1 MNILI
6 ISEFIAPC
14 NAVASIRWT
23 KLGKY
28 LAKDHDCTVDIL
40 TNEKD
45 FHSSGL
51 LATRSAFDKTLSAD
65 LTWFDTVHTFKD
77 GAIVKG
83 TNLVRNALWDRMHQK
98 ERPSQT
104 NVALP
109 KTHRSPKAST
119 TIINSI
125 YPLFLKLR
133 EKTMV
138 RNALKE
144 QIDWNRYDVII
155 SSFSPKWTHLIANR
169 IQQRNPRIV
178 WIADYRDALV
188 YSSDTS
194 TASNREFASRV
205 TASANCITAVSQPTL
220 DNLFLPTKT
229 NTLVLPNGFDPEE
242 SACRKRIRTDKF
254 LITYTGTLYRNG
266 DSISDLTPLLQA
278 LEQLIA
284 ASKISASDIEF
295 VYCGMSE
302 SLFVEQVARF
312 PSIPWKSMGQ
322 LSRSE
327 ALALQS
333 RSSLLALCVWNTAT
347 SQGVVT
353 GKLFE
358 YLTSSVPIAC
368 LCSGT
373 IPHSQIKGMIEASNA
388 GFCFEEA
395 SRGTDLPKLASFVQN
410 AYDQWMSTGMTKADA
425 NEGFIR
431 SYGYDKLASNL
442 FEELE
447 RLQWKKGLRECG
459 PLKAPMQDVEPCQEN
474 DRSTL
479 DSLF

>member
-266 DSISDLTPLLQA
+266 DSVSDLTPLLLT
-278 LEQLIA
+278 LERLISSSKMDA
-284 ASKISASDIEF
+284 ADIEF

-302 SLFVEQVARF
+302 DLFIEQIAQF
-312 PSIPWKSMGQ
+312 PNIPWKSMGH
-322 LSRSE
+322 LSRAE
-327 ALALQS
+327 ALDLQS
-333 RSSLLALCVWNTAT
+333 KSSLLALCIWNTAT
-347 SQGVVT
+347 SQGIVT

-373 IPHSQIKGMIEASNA
+373 VPGSQVKAMIEESNT

-395 SRGTDLPKLASFVQN
+395 SRKADLPRLASFVQGE
-410 AYDQWMSTGMTKADA
+410 YDRWVKVGMTATNAD
-425 NEGFIR
+425 EGFIR
-431 SYGYDKLASNL
+431 SYGYDRLASDL

-447 RLQWKKGLRECG
+447 QLQRESCSEDAG
-459 PLKAPMQDVEPCQEN
+459 Y
-474 DRSTL
+474 
-479 DSLF
+479 